1 MGKFEQEASKKVLAG
16 ERIIVKTRFSVL
28 DFLLRPYR
36 AYKQKQQEAEY
47 RRRLLYGDKE
57 NE

>member
-16 ERIIVKTRFSVL
+16 EKILVKTRSSIL
-28 DFLLRPYR
+28 DIFLRPYR

-57 NE
+57 GE